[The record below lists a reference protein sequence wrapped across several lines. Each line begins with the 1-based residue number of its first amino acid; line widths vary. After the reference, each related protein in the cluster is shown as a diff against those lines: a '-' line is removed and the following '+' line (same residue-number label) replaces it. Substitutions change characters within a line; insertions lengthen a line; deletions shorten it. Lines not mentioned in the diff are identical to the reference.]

1 MNFHKDNAHVTN
13 ITVNIQDLDK
23 MKDFYIDTLGMKLI
37 EESEKG
43 FVAGFEGSTHTFT
56 FEVLENGRVAAQ
68 NEAGLFH
75 IAILLPTRSDLG
87 RFIKY
92 MFGRQIPLSGGDH
105 LVSEATYLADPE
117 GNGIEVYVD
126 RDKDTWSWS
135 NGQVV
140 MDTLAL
146 DFAGIVESSGNTE
159 WAGMPEGTIIG
170 HLHLKGGVV
179 IDPEFYGNYG
189 FEIAT
194 KVMSAYFMGS
204 NKYHHHIAVNKW
216 HSNKA
221 RIDAANTYGLK
232 SFNILVPDAASETV
246 ETLEGIEMVV
256 N

>member
-1 MNFHKDNAHVTN
+1 MNFHKDNAQVTN
-13 ITVNIQDLDK
+13 ITLNIRDLSK
-23 MKDFYIDTLGMKLI
+23 MKDFYINILGMKLI
-37 EESEKG
+37 EESESG
-43 FVAGFEGSTHTFT
+43 FVAGFEGGTHTFT

-68 NEAGLFH
+68 SEAGLFH

-92 MFGRQIPLSGGDH
+92 MFGRQIPLSGGNH
-105 LVSEATYLADPE
+105 LVSEATYLVDPE

-126 RDKDTWSWS
+126 RDPDTWSWS

-146 DFAGIVESSGNTE
+146 DFDGIIESSRNTE
-159 WAGMPEGTIIG
+159 WSGMPEGTIIG
-170 HLHLKGGVV
+170 HLHLKGGVM

-194 KVMSAYFMGS
+194 KVMSAYFLGS
-204 NKYHHHIAVNKW
+204 NKYHHHIAVNNW

-221 RIDAANTYGLK
+221 RIDAMNTYGLK
-232 SFNILVPDAASETV
+232 SFNISVPDATSETV
-246 ETLEGIEMVV
+246 ETPEGIKMVV

>member
-13 ITVNIQDLDK
+13 ITLNIQDLNK
-23 MKDFYIDTLGMKLI
+23 MKDFYINTLGMKLI
-37 EESEKG
+37 EESEAG

-68 NEAGLFH
+68 SEAGLFH
-75 IAILLPTRSDLG
+75 IAILLPTRADFG

-92 MFGRQIPLSGGDH
+92 MFDRQIPLSGGDH
-105 LVSEATYLADPE
+105 LVSEATYLVDPE

-126 RDKDTWSWS
+126 RDRDTWTWS
-135 NGQVV
+135 NGQVS

-170 HLHLKGGVV
+170 HLHLKGGVA

-194 KVMSAYFMGS
+194 HVMSAYFMGS

-216 HSNKA
+216 QSNKN
-221 RIDAANTYGLK
+221 RVDAAHTYGLK
-232 SFNILVPDAASETV
+232 SFNIFVPEMESQTV
-246 ETLEGIEMVV
+246 ETPEGIEMIV

>member
-13 ITVNIQDLDK
+13 ITLNIKDLSK
-23 MKDFYIDTLGMKLI
+23 MKDFYINTLGMKLI
-37 EESEKG
+37 EESEAG
-43 FVAGFEGSTHTFT
+43 FVAGFEGSTHTLT

-68 NEAGLFH
+68 SEAGLFH

-92 MFGRQIPLSGGDH
+92 MFGRHLPLSGGEH
-105 LVSEATYLADPE
+105 LVSEATYLVDPE

-126 RDKDTWSWS
+126 RDSDTWSWS

-159 WAGMPEGTIIG
+159 WSGMPEGTIIG

-179 IDPEFYGNYG
+179 IDPDFYRNYG
-189 FEIAT
+189 FEITT
-194 KVMSAYFMGS
+194 KVMNAYFLGS

-216 HSNKA
+216 QSNKR
-221 RIDAANTYGLK
+221 RIDATNTYGLK
-232 SFNILVPDAASETV
+232 SFNILLRDAASETV
-246 ETLEGIEMVV
+246 ETPEGIKMVV

>member
-13 ITVNIQDLDK
+13 ITLNIQDLNK
-23 MKDFYIDTLGMKLI
+23 QKDFYINVLGMKLI
-37 EESEKG
+37 EESDSG
-43 FVAGFEGSTHTFT
+43 FVTGFDGSTHTFT

-68 NEAGLFH
+68 SEAGLFH
-75 IAILLPTRSDLG
+75 IAILLPTRADLG
-87 RFIKY
+87 RFIKHT
-92 MFGRQIPLSGGDH
+92 FQKQIPLSGGDH
-105 LVSEATYLADPE
+105 LVSEATYLVDPE

-126 RDKDTWSWS
+126 RDRDTWTWS
-135 NGQVV
+135 NGQVA

-170 HLHLKGGVV
+170 HLHLKGGES
-179 IDPEFYGNYG
+179 INPEFYGKYG

-204 NKYHHHIAVNKW
+204 NKYHHHIAVNQW
-216 HSNKA
+216 QSNKA
-221 RIDAANTYGLK
+221 RIDPANTYGLK
-232 SFNILVPDAASETV
+232 SFNISVPDAKSETV
-246 ETLEGIEMVV
+246 ETPEGIEMVV

>member
-1 MNFHKDNAHVTN
+1 MNFHKDNPQVTN
-13 ITVNIQDLDK
+13 ITLNIQDLSK
-23 MKDFYIDTLGMKLI
+23 MKDFYINILGMKLI
-37 EESEKG
+37 EESEAG

-56 FEVLENGRVAAQ
+56 FEVLENGRVADQ
-68 NEAGLFH
+68 SEAGLFH

-92 MFGRQIPLSGGDH
+92 MFSRQIPLSGGDH
-105 LVSEATYLADPE
+105 LVSEATYLVDPE

-126 RDKDTWSWS
+126 RDPDTWSWS

-146 DFAGIVESSGNTE
+146 DFADIVESSRNTE
-159 WAGMPEGTIIG
+159 WSGMPEGTIIG
-170 HLHLKGGVV
+170 HLHLKGGMA
-179 IDPEFYGNYG
+179 IDPDFYGNYG

-194 KVMSAYFMGS
+194 KVMSAYFLGS

-221 RIDAANTYGLK
+221 RIDATNTYGLK
-232 SFNILVPDAASETV
+232 SFNISVPDAASETV
-246 ETLEGIEMVV
+246 ETPEGIKMVV